1 MTMGYRLSLMAG
13 AAVIAGGAAQAETL
27 QSAWEKVYRSNPS
40 LTSARAELRA
50 TDENVPIARAN
61 GLPSLSASGS
71 YTEFPINSRNSF
83 TAPDRDASA
92 QLQAAVPLYQGGA
105 VRNAVKAAD
114 ARVGAGRASLRSTE
128 ANVFAA
134 ATQSYLD
141 VLRDQ
146 AVLDLNINQVKV
158 LETNLEVISA
168 RFRAGDL
175 TRTDIAQSQARL
187 GQARAQ
193 LGLAQA
199 QIDSSRE
206 TYLQVIGTPP
216 VALEQPQ
223 PLPPFPK
230 TVDDVIA
237 TAIANNPQLVAAR
250 AQEQAA
256 LFDVKSARALNG
268 PRLSAIANG
277 SYSRYFNTLGG
288 PVANTYFQTD
298 RTVSGG
304 LQATLPLF
312 QGGGPGAR
320 VRQAQAL
327 QSRALEQITL
337 AERAVISTARS
348 SFARYNAALA
358 VIAASQQAVAANE
371 AALKGVRAEAR
382 AGTRDVIDLLNAEQE
397 LLNSRVQLVTA
408 NRDAYLAGFDLL
420 VATGQAEAK
429 DLGVDGGPLY
439 DPAVNYRRVRHSI
452 NDFASDPTP
461 TVVSTTT
468 AGMPMAQVT
477 PVSPV
482 VTPALTLAL
491 PPALAPD
498 PVAESPRR

>member
-1 MTMGYRLSLMAG
+1 MTRWLKLSLLAGVMPFAAG
-13 AAVIAGGAAQAETL
+13 AARGETL
-27 QSAWEKVYRSNPS
+27 QSAWEKVYRNNPS

-50 TDENVPIARAN
+50 TDEQVPIARAN
-61 GLPSLSASGS
+61 GLPSISATGT
-71 YTEFPINSRNSF
+71 YTEFPVTSRNSF
-83 TAPDRDASA
+83 TAPSRDASA
-92 QLQAAVPLYQGGA
+92 QLQASLPLYQGGA
-105 VRNAVKAAD
+105 VRNAIKAAD

-134 ATQSYLD
+134 ATQAYLD
-141 VLRDQ
+141 VLRDE

-158 LETNLEVISA
+158 LDTNLEVISA

-193 LGLAQA
+193 LGVAQA

-230 TVDDVIA
+230 NVDDAIA
-237 TAIANNPQLVAAR
+237 TAVANNPQLIAAR
-250 AQEQAA
+250 AQERAA
-256 LFDVKSARALNG
+256 LYDVGSARALNG
-268 PRLSAIANG
+268 PRLAAVVNG
-277 SYSRYFNTLGG
+277 GYSNYFNTLGG
-288 PVANTYFQTD
+288 PVSNTFFQSD

-348 SFARYNAALA
+348 SFARYNASLA
-358 VIAASQQAVAANE
+358 VIVASQSAVVANE
-371 AALKGVRAEAR
+371 AALRGVRAETR

-397 LLNSRVQLVTA
+397 LLNSRVQLITA

-420 VATGQAEAK
+420 VAMGKAEAK
-429 DLGVDGGPLY
+429 DLRLDAGPLY
-439 DPAVNYRRVRHSI
+439 DPAVNYRRVRGSI
-452 NDFASDPTP
+452 NDFASDPKP
-461 TVVSTTT
+461 VVVSTSTSGI
-468 AGMPMAQVT
+468 AMQQVT
-477 PVSPV
+477 PIGTP
-482 VTPALTLAL
+482 VTPTLTL

-498 PVAESPRR
+498 PVAETPRR